1 MNTLKSIKTL
11 AALAIAA
18 TAMTFT
24 TGATDN
30 RAPEVPDRL
39 SDPLVGQ
46 KVHFHANAIG
56 VQIYRWTGASWGF
69 VGPVAVLLDND
80 DNIVGS
86 HFATPN
92 GPAWQTTSGSFFVG
106 KRIDGVAVDPAAIPW
121 LVLGQ
126 VSTGGDGVL
135 NGTTFVQRV
144 NTVGGLAPSTPGSA
158 IGEEVE
164 IYYEAEYY
172 FYRQEN

>member
-11 AALAIAA
+11 AAVAIATA
-18 TAMTFT
+18 AMTFT
-24 TGATDN
+24 TVATDN
-30 RAPEVPDRL
+30 RAPEVPHQL

-56 VQIYRWTGASWGF
+56 VQIYRWTGTAWSF
-69 VGPVAVLLDND
+69 VGPVAVLYDND
-80 DNIVGS
+80 GKVVGT

-92 GPAWQTTSGSFFVG
+92 GPAWQSNSGSFFVG
-106 KRIDGVAVDPAAIPW
+106 KRIDGVMVAPDAIPW

-126 VSTGGDGVL
+126 VSTGGHGVL

-144 NTVGGLAPSTPGSA
+144 DTVGGLAPSTPGST
-158 IGEEVE
+158 IGEQVE
-164 IYYEAEYY
+164 ISYEAEYY